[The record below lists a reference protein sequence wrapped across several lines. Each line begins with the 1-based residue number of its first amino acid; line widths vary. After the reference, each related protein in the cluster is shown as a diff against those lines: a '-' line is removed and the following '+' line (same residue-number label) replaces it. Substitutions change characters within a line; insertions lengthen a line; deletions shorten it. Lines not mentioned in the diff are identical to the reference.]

1 VERFIRGKM
10 ADKVEENAHAHA
22 LALAEASEP
31 ESEDD
36 GFRGGLDVEAGPS
49 SSPMKKSAKKKVTT
63 AGMQLPDHW
72 PWEEA
77 KKLFLQPDV
86 VKGDDLEVSG
96 YICLGIQR
104 GNAP

>member
-36 GFRGGLDVEAGPS
+36 G
-49 SSPMKKSAKKKVTT
+49 
-63 AGMQLPDHW
+63 
-72 PWEEA
+72 
-77 KKLFLQPDV
+77 
-86 VKGDDLEVSG
+86 
-96 YICLGIQR
+96 
-104 GNAP
+104 